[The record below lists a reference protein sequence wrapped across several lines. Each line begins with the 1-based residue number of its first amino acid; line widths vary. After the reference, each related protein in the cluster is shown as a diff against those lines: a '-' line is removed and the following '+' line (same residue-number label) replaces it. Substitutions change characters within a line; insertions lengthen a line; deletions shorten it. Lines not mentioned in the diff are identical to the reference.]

1 MKLKIAKPID
11 KSIMKKITLEV
22 NGMTCDHCVQTIKG
36 TLNKIIGLNLIEINL
51 DKSQVKVEFNENQ
64 TNIKILSGEI
74 VALGFEVKK

>member
-1 MKLKIAKPID
+1 
-11 KSIMKKITLEV
+11 MKKITLEV

-51 DKSQVKVEFNENQ
+51 DKSQVKVEFNESQ
-64 TNIKILSGEI
+64 TNIKILSEEI

>member
-1 MKLKIAKPID
+1 
-11 KSIMKKITLEV
+11 MKKIILEV

-51 DKSQVKVEFNENQ
+51 DKSQVKVEFDESQ

-74 VALGFEVKK
+74 AALGFEVKK

>member
-1 MKLKIAKPID
+1 
-11 KSIMKKITLEV
+11 MKKITLEV
-22 NGMTCDHCVQTIKG
+22 NGMTCDHCVETIKG
-36 TLNKIIGLNLIEINL
+36 ALNKIIGLNLIEINL

>member
-1 MKLKIAKPID
+1 
-11 KSIMKKITLEV
+11 MKKITLEV

-51 DKSQVKVEFNENQ
+51 DKSQVKVEFNESQ

>member
-1 MKLKIAKPID
+1 
-11 KSIMKKITLEV
+11 MKKITLEV

-36 TLNKIIGLNLIEINL
+36 TLNKVIGLNLIEINL
-51 DKSQVKVEFNENQ
+51 DKSQVKVEFDESQ

>member
-1 MKLKIAKPID
+1 
-11 KSIMKKITLEV
+11 MKKITLEV
-22 NGMTCDHCVQTIKG
+22 NGMTCEHCVQTIKG

-51 DKSQVKVEFNENQ
+51 DKSQVKVEFNESQ

>member
-1 MKLKIAKPID
+1 
-11 KSIMKKITLEV
+11 MKKISLEV

-51 DKSQVKVEFNENQ
+51 DKSQVKVEFDESQ
-64 TNIKILSGEI
+64 TNIQILSDEI

>member
-1 MKLKIAKPID
+1 
-11 KSIMKKITLEV
+11 MKKITLEV

-64 TNIKILSGEI
+64 TNSKILSGEI

>member
-1 MKLKIAKPID
+1 
-11 KSIMKKITLEV
+11 MKKITLEV

-51 DKSQVKVEFNENQ
+51 DKSQVKVEFNESQ
-64 TNIKILSGEI
+64 TNIKVLSGEI

>member
-1 MKLKIAKPID
+1 
-11 KSIMKKITLEV
+11 MKKITLEV
-22 NGMTCDHCVQTIKG
+22 NGMTCDHCVQTIKD

-51 DKSQVKVEFNENQ
+51 DKSQVIVEFNESQ

>member
-1 MKLKIAKPID
+1 
-11 KSIMKKITLEV
+11 MKKITLEV

-36 TLNKIIGLNLIEINL
+36 TLNKIIGLNLIEISL
-51 DKSQVKVEFNENQ
+51 DKSQVKVEFNESQ

>member
-1 MKLKIAKPID
+1 
-11 KSIMKKITLEV
+11 MKKIILEV

-36 TLNKIIGLNLIEINL
+36 TLNKIIGLILIEINL
-51 DKSQVKVEFNENQ
+51 DKSQVKVEFDESQ

>member
-1 MKLKIAKPID
+1 
-11 KSIMKKITLEV
+11 MKKIILEV

-51 DKSQVKVEFNENQ
+51 DKSQVKVEFNESQ
-64 TNIKILSGEI
+64 TNIKILTGEI

>member
-1 MKLKIAKPID
+1 
-11 KSIMKKITLEV
+11 MKKITLEV

-51 DKSQVKVEFNENQ
+51 DKSQVKVEFNESQ

-74 VALGFEVKK
+74 VALGFEVKN